1 MVIANID
8 HCNPCHFRQVQ
19 ASVVQGRNGSVSRFN
34 DQSMATLQVEC
45 ELPGR
50 FSSQAVESA
59 GKLSGIAKIGG
70 GDQIVEPMTE
80 LLGGQMSKGARGELV
95 VMAQPLQFFRREQYI
110 QGRIQLS
117 RLSAPIRL

>member
-1 MVIANID
+1 
-8 HCNPCHFRQVQ
+8 
-19 ASVVQGRNGSVSRFN
+19 
-34 DQSMATLQVEC
+34 MATLQVEC
-45 ELPGR
+45 ELSGR
-50 FSSQAVESA
+50 LSSQAVESA
-59 GKLSGIAKIGG
+59 GKISGIAKIGG

-80 LLGGQMSKGARGELV
+80 LLGRQMAKGARGDPV